1 VRRGSLRTGAAGLL
15 AVLLPGCSAASNPP
29 APSSPAPTHT
39 LTGQL
44 VVADLTLGIPTCDP
58 TRAFGDSFS
67 DLQGGTQLPC
77 PKALP
82 SPYAGAAPGAPVTVT
97 SSTGETLGTGRLENG
112 VLSIHGVRYPFTVTG
127 LGPSASYTVKVSTVT
142 SGKYSRAALDRA
154 DWVVELTVGHKAL

>member
-1 VRRGSLRTGAAGLL
+1 VRPGSLRAGGAGLL
-15 AVLLPGCSAASNPP
+15 TVLLAGCAAASNPP
-29 APSSPAPTHT
+29 APSSPATTRT

-58 TRAFGDSFS
+58 TRTFRDSFS

-82 SPYAGAAPGAPVTVT
+82 SPYAGAAPGAEVVVT
-97 SSTGETLGTGRLENG
+97 SATGEMLGTGHLENG

-142 SGKYSRAALDRA
+142 SGSYNRAALDKA
-154 DWVVELTVGHKAL
+154 NWVVELTVGHKAL